1 MPAFARRCLIRSAAP
16 ARLERPE
23 RERLRR
29 RADRAVCL
37 CRRHPQLLP
46 GPGRQRGLPAHGQAA
61 ALGER
66 AAAPDRLPDRPR
78 ARRHD
83 PRSPGRHGGRGGGRR
98 EPAVPAQDRGRPGE
112 ADGRSRSPG
121 RSRCS
126 CATTRS
132 TSARWPRSRPAA
144 PRWSWRA
151 ASMRLPRATRSIPA
165 APRPC
170 PTRRSRS
177 GGRRCCRVVEVR
189 ALRGRPGRDPLAA
202 PAARAVRA
210 RDHQAQGQQHP
221 GESRRDH
228 RTSQSL
234 SDGTPGQRSRC
245 PSPVAHLGQTPTR
258 RRRFHAELEIRVNGT
273 RGREVESL
281 FASTPADT
289 HYATSIDEDDR
300 LSVLFGD
307 GRRGAVPPAG
317 AEITA
322 VYRIGLGARG
332 NVGADTLSVFLTAV
346 PRSPRSAIR
355 FPAEGGADRESTEE
369 AKIRAR
375 FCHRP
380 EQGRSRSG

>member
-98 EPAVPAQDRGRPGE
+98 EPAVPAQDRGPTRQ
-112 ADGRSRSPG
+112 RRTWYSRSPG

-151 ASMRLPRATRSIPA
+151 ASMRSPRATRSISSR
-165 APRPC
+165 PRPC

-189 ALRGRPGRDPLAA
+189 ALEDDQDEIRWLPPLPEPFA
-202 PAARAVRA
+202 PETTKLKGNNIRAS
-210 RDHQAQGQQHP
+210 H
-221 GESRRDH
+221 GETIADEPIAV
-228 RTSQSL
+228 
-234 SDGTPGQRSRC
+234 SDGTPGQRLTLSR
-245 PSPVAHLGQTPTR
+245 SPVAHLLPR
-258 RRRFHAELEIRVNGT
+258 PR
-273 RGREVESL
+273 
-281 FASTPADT
+281 
-289 HYATSIDEDDR
+289 
-300 LSVLFGD
+300 
-307 GRRGAVPPAG
+307 RRGAG
-317 AEITA
+317 A
-322 VYRIGLGARG
+322 
-332 NVGADTLSVFLTAV
+332 SMQ
-346 PRSPRSAIR
+346 S
-355 FPAEGGADRESTEE
+355 
-369 AKIRAR
+369 
-375 FCHRP
+375 
-380 EQGRSRSG
+380 SRSG